1 MRRISASP
9 LPQLPA
15 STTSRIT
22 STSAKLEVTLRF
34 ISRFS
39 AFLCVIWKPG
49 VSTKMYCASAVVKMP
64 WMRWRVVCAFFEV
77 MLTLAPTRRL
87 VSVDLPTLGR
97 PITAR

>member
-1 MRRISASP
+1 M
-9 LPQLPA
+9 
-15 STTSRIT
+15 T
-22 STSAKLEVTLRF
+22 STSAKLDVTLRF

-49 VSTKMYCASAVVKMP
+49 VSTKMNWASSVVRMP

-77 MLTLAPTRRL
+77 MLILAPTRRL

-97 PITAR
+97 PMTAR